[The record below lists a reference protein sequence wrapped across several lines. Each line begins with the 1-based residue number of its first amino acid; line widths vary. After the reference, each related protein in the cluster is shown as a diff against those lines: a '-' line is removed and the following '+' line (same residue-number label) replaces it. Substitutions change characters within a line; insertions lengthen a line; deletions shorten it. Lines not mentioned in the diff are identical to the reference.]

1 MPLAPDVRRK
11 DKEMLLPE
19 RIPKFYISED
29 MVSKVSKRFPNVK
42 IMKHNGK
49 FYVDIREFN
58 SVSWLRLEREKPTRQ
73 MYAYT
78 ILKFCQFKDSFP
90 DDLIEDYKV
99 DKSKVIADFK
109 SFLAI

>member
-1 MPLAPDVRRK
+1 MPLAPDIRRRDK
-11 DKEMLLPE
+11 DKLLPE
-19 RIPKFYISED
+19 KIPKFYISED
-29 MVSKVSKRFPNVK
+29 RVSKVSKSFPNVK
-42 IMKHNGK
+42 VRRYKSK
-49 FYVDIREFN
+49 FYVDIRDFK
-58 SVSWLRLEREKPTRQ
+58 SVSWLRLEREKSTRQ
-73 MYAYT
+73 MFAFS